1 MVLVNE
7 GLLKLYRRI
16 LNEMI
21 QSFQNLNIEMRNHPD
36 NNINNNK
43 PLMIVGPSAVGKHS
57 LLNKLKEKYP
67 DIIYNMPLYTT
78 RPKKANEIGG
88 VDYFFITKEEFLEKK
103 NSNDLFGI
111 QEYNNDY
118 YALSRNKLKEA
129 STNHNKIIIMSNNIV
144 TANEIKDELDFN
156 YVAILPPCEDELRK
170 RLINRGISKEDV
182 EKRMSMSIREI
193 QLINEANY
201 IKFRFVND
209 NEERV
214 INKLEKHLKDVYS
227 HLF

>member
-21 QSFQNLNIEMRNHPD
+21 QSFQNLNTEMRNHSD
-36 NNINNNK
+36 NNRNNNK

-67 DIIYNMPLYTT
+67 DIIYNIPLYTT
-78 RPKKANEIGG
+78 RPKRTNEIEG
-88 VDYFFITKEEFLEKK
+88 VDFFFITKEEFLEKK
-103 NSNDLFGI
+103 NRNDLFGV
-111 QEYNNDY
+111 QEYNNEY

-129 STNHNKIIIMSNNIV
+129 ANNNKIIIMSNNII

-156 YVAILPPCEDELRK
+156 YVAILPPCEGELRN
-170 RLINRGISKEDV
+170 RLINRGINKEEV
-182 EKRMSMSIREI
+182 EKMMSKSIKEI

>member
-21 QSFQNLNIEMRNHPD
+21 QSFQNLNIEMRNHSD
-36 NNINNNK
+36 NNRINNK

-67 DIIYNMPLYTT
+67 DIIYNIPLYTT
-78 RPKKANEIGG
+78 RPKRTNEIEG
-88 VDYFFITKEEFLEKK
+88 VDFFFITKEEFLEKK
-103 NSNDLFGI
+103 NRNDLFGV
-111 QEYNNDY
+111 QEYNNEY

-129 STNHNKIIIMSNNIV
+129 ANNNKIIIMSNNII

-156 YVAILPPCEDELRK
+156 YVAILPPCEGELRN
-170 RLINRGISKEDV
+170 RLINRGINKEEV
-182 EKRMSMSIREI
+182 EKMMSKSIKEI

>member
-21 QSFQNLNIEMRNHPD
+21 QSFQNLNTEMRNHSD
-36 NNINNNK
+36 NNRNNNK

-67 DIIYNMPLYTT
+67 DIIYNIPLYTS
-78 RPKKANEIGG
+78 RPKRTNEIEGI
-88 VDYFFITKEEFLEKK
+88 DYFFITKEEFLEKK
-103 NSNDLFGI
+103 NRNDLFGV
-111 QEYNNDY
+111 QEYNNEY

-129 STNHNKIIIMSNNIV
+129 AGNNKIIIMSNNII
-144 TANEIKDELDFN
+144 TANEIKNELDFN
-156 YVAILPPCEDELRK
+156 YVAILPPCEGELRN
-170 RLINRGISKEDV
+170 RLINRGINKEEV
-182 EKRMSMSIREI
+182 EKMMSKSIKEI

>member
-21 QSFQNLNIEMRNHPD
+21 QSFQNLNTEMRNHSD
-36 NNINNNK
+36 NNRNNNK

-67 DIIYNMPLYTT
+67 DIIYNIPLYTS
-78 RPKKANEIGG
+78 RPKRTNEIEGA
-88 VDYFFITKEEFLEKK
+88 DYFFITKEEFLEKK
-103 NSNDLFGI
+103 NRNDLFGV
-111 QEYNNDY
+111 QEYNNEY

-129 STNHNKIIIMSNNIV
+129 AGNNKIIIMSNNII
-144 TANEIKDELDFN
+144 TANEIKNELDFN
-156 YVAILPPCEDELRK
+156 YVAILPPCEGELRN
-170 RLINRGISKEDV
+170 RLINRGINKEEV
-182 EKRMSMSIREI
+182 EKMMSKSIKEI

>member
-21 QSFQNLNIEMRNHPD
+21 QSFQNLNIEMRNHSD
-36 NNINNNK
+36 NNRNNNK

-67 DIIYNMPLYTT
+67 DIIYNIPLYTT
-78 RPKKANEIGG
+78 RPKRTNEIEG
-88 VDYFFITKEEFLEKK
+88 VDFFFITKEEFLEKK
-103 NSNDLFGI
+103 NRNDLFGV
-111 QEYNNDY
+111 QEYNNEY

-129 STNHNKIIIMSNNIV
+129 ANNNKIIIMSNNII

-156 YVAILPPCEDELRK
+156 YVAILPPCEGELRN
-170 RLINRGISKEDV
+170 RLINRGINKEEV
-182 EKRMSMSIREI
+182 EKMMSKSIKEI

-201 IKFRFVND
+201 IKIMQIS
-209 NEERV
+209 ET
-214 INKLEKHLKDVYS
+214 
-227 HLF
+227 

>member
-21 QSFQNLNIEMRNHPD
+21 QSFQNLNTEMRNHSD
-36 NNINNNK
+36 NNRNNNK

-67 DIIYNMPLYTT
+67 DIIYNIPLYTT
-78 RPKKANEIGG
+78 RPKRTNEIDG
-88 VDYFFITKEEFLEKK
+88 VDFFFITKEEFLEKK
-103 NSNDLFGI
+103 NRNDLFGV
-111 QEYNNDY
+111 QEYNNEY

-129 STNHNKIIIMSNNIV
+129 AGNNKIIIMSNNII

-156 YVAILPPCEDELRK
+156 YVAILPPCEGELRN
-170 RLINRGISKEDV
+170 RLINRGINKEEV
-182 EKRMSMSIREI
+182 EKMMSKSIKEI